1 MDAAWPES
9 TGEALH
15 TSTFLG
21 NPLGC
26 RMALNRSICSK
37 PNRGASGWKIGR
49 SSARKALRTAASGT
63 SKALGLDARPGP
75 HARPR
80 SPRCERPARRGRA
93 GQLVE
98 AMLARGIILLS
109 GGVGQNVLSFTPPF
123 VISEEEI
130 DFALGVLNEKQF

>member
-26 RMALNRSICSK
+26 RMALESLELLEAKPWSK
-37 PNRGASGWKIGR
+37 RIEKLGARLEKR
-49 SSARKALRTAASGT
+49 LRRLQGT
-63 SKALGLDARPGP
+63 SKRWGWMRGLGLLRGLEVVDAKGQPD
-75 HARPR
+75 A
-80 SPRCERPARRGRA
+80 GRA
-93 GQLVE
+93 GQIVE

-109 GGVGQNVLSFTPPF
+109 GGVGQNVLSFAPPF
-123 VISEEEI
+123 VISEDEI
-130 DFALGVLNEKQF
+130 DFALDQLAEAAL